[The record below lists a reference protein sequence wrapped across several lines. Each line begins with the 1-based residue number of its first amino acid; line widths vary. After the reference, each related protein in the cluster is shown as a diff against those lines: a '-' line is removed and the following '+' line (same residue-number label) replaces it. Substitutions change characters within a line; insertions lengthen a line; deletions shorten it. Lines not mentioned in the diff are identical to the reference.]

1 MNDQEISPTA
11 ACADKAGTVGSS
23 TVSTEDPRKTLRRM
37 RLHLI
42 ALETERDAYREL
54 AKAAAMAAADLEWAI
69 SRLEKEIEG

>member
-42 ALETERDAYREL
+42 ALETERDAYREFSR
-54 AKAAAMAAADLEWAI
+54 AADVAASDLEYAI
-69 SRLEKEIEG
+69 SRMEKVIEG

>member
-1 MNDQEISPTA
+1 MNDKEISPTA

-23 TVSTEDPRKTLRRM
+23 TVSTEAPRKTLRRM

-54 AKAAAMAAADLEWAI
+54 AKVADMAASDLEWAI
-69 SRLEKEIEG
+69 SKLEKEIEG

>member
-37 RLHLI
+37 RMHLI
-42 ALETERDAYREL
+42 ALQTERDAYREL
-54 AKAAAMAAADLEWAI
+54 VQQACQAASDLEWAV
-69 SRLEKEIEG
+69 SKLEKEIEG

>member
-1 MNDQEISPTA
+1 MNEQVISPTP
-11 ACADKAGTVGSS
+11 ACADRAGAVGSS

-54 AKAAAMAAADLEWAI
+54 AKAAGKSASDLEWAI
-69 SRLEKEIEG
+69 SKLEREIEG

>member
-1 MNDQEISPTA
+1 MNEQEISPTA

-54 AKAAAMAAADLEWAI
+54 AKAADKSASDLEWAI
-69 SRLEKEIEG
+69 SKLGKKIEG

>member
-54 AKAAAMAAADLEWAI
+54 AKAADMAASYLEWAI
-69 SRLEKEIEG
+69 SKLEKEIEG

>member
-42 ALETERDAYREL
+42 ALQTERDAYREL
-54 AKAAAMAAADLEWAI
+54 VKASDKAASDLEWAI
-69 SRLEKEIEG
+69 SKLEREIEG